1 MAKLVNKVNGIL
13 KKHFPTAI
21 LEIESSTDSKK
32 LGGFITWSGF
42 KGKDHVK
49 RQELIW
55 NALTKSLTREEQ
67 LKITA
72 IFTLTPDE
80 AFVDVEE

>member
-1 MAKLVNKVNGIL
+1 MATLINKVNGIL
-13 KKHFPTAI
+13 KKRFPTAI

-32 LGGFITWSGF
+32 VGGFITWSGF
-42 KGKDHVK
+42 KGKDHIK
-49 RQELIW
+49 RQELLW
-55 NALTKSLTREEQ
+55 DALAKSLTREEQ

-72 IFTLTPDE
+72 IFTMTPDE